1 MLRSGEWKKR
11 STAVVDREGERQCV
25 LVACQHAD
33 RAPVTSS
40 LSLSLVLSALRL
52 LFSFRSI
59 HAETRPRWLCSSV
72 HAATQLSF
80 PLALT
85 FSGTHDIMS
94 SACAPSRSPS
104 SRRPPPSKAPTV
116 DRTRS
121 RNRGSLAAFCD
132 RSSSGFR
139 SRSTAYNCASSS
151 SSMNRVLYLVGTCHR
166 GMPHAQR
173 LARSSGSMP
182 YILARRSVMSCR
194 GAGPL
199 ARLCTTYRRKFRQ
212 HDHSHASRRRRARV
226 LGRRARGG
234 TVACPRSAGTLVSA
248 AALLNWQR
256 SDVR

>member
-132 RSSSGFR
+132 PFFKRLSFSLDCLQLRVILLVDEPSPL
-139 SRSTAYNCASSS
+139 SRRY
-151 SSMNRVLYLVGTCHR
+151 VPPG
-166 GMPHAQR
+166 
-173 LARSSGSMP
+173 
-182 YILARRSVMSCR
+182 
-194 GAGPL
+194 
-199 ARLCTTYRRKFRQ
+199 
-212 HDHSHASRRRRARV
+212 HASRPAPGQVLRIDAVHPRAAVRDELPRRRA
-226 LGRRARGG
+226 LGQTLHDLQAQ
-234 TVACPRSAGTLVSA
+234 VSSA
-248 AALLNWQR
+248 
-256 SDVR
+256 